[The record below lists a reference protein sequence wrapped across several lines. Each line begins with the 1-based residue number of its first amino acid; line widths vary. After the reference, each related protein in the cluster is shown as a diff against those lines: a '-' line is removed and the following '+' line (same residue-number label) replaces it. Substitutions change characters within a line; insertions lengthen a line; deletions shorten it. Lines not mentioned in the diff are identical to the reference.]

1 MSSYLSVFIEYKKNN
16 KWNLLKLY
24 GPHIKR
30 ITKYNENGKWVEE
43 EDSPD
48 LISQDGIKLDLHDHI
63 WYQGIVRDFFN
74 SGSFESEE
82 SICNRGLPNDISEEL
97 ANKFQTMKD
106 ECTSPNEYKWWYSE
120 SYCTL
125 AELNSAVENRLT
137 KFKEDLS
144 KYTNLFY
151 NNKTNQKLDKI
162 LNLLEPDDRCKNNDK
177 DKDKASTAVKDDD
190 NNIDV
195 TDDANYYEEQI
206 NYLWNEDFFDILCLR
221 FFVSRI
227 YAYAEDF
234 AEVYHENDVRIITYI
249 S

>member
-1 MSSYLSVFIEYKKNN
+1 MSILIPI
-16 KWNLLKLY
+16 L
-24 GPHIKR
+24 HIFMVDHFLV
-30 ITKYNENGKWVEE
+30 YFWVNI
-43 EDSPD
+43 DVLVKPD
-48 LISQDGIKLDLHDHI
+48 
-63 WYQGIVRDFFN
+63 
-74 SGSFESEE
+74 
-82 SICNRGLPNDISEEL
+82 
-97 ANKFQTMKD
+97 
-106 ECTSPNEYKWWYSE
+106 
-120 SYCTL
+120 
-125 AELNSAVENRLT
+125 
-137 KFKEDLS
+137 
-144 KYTNLFY
+144 
-151 NNKTNQKLDKI
+151 QKLDKI

>member
-43 EDSPD
+43 EESPD
-48 LISQDGIKLDLHDHI
+48 LVSQDGIKLDLHDHI

-82 SICNRGLPNDISEEL
+82 NICDRGLPKDISEEL
-97 ANKFQTMKD
+97 TTKFQAMKD
-106 ECTSPNEYKWWYSE
+106 DYTSSNEHKWWYSE
-120 SYCTL
+120 TYCTL
-125 AELNSAVENRLT
+125 SELNSAVENRLT

-144 KYTNLFY
+144 KYTNLLY

-162 LNLLEPDDRCKNNDK
+162 LNLLESDGRDKNDSK
-177 DKDKASTAVKDDD
+177 DKSKSPTIVEDEGNTLDTTND
-190 NNIDV
+190 
-195 TDDANYYEEQI
+195 TDYYEEQI

-227 YAYAEDF
+227 YAYVEDF
-234 AEVYHENDVRIITYI
+234 AEVYNENDVRIITYI